1 MAAEHTFS
9 SPGFFDT
16 ETVSSQA
23 VPAVAGIPAGV
34 IGATATGPAFVPV
47 TVGSFAD
54 FAKIFG
60 DLDSDYMAPY
70 AVTEFL
76 RNRSALTFVRV
87 LGAGK
92 NSTTS
97 DIQATEYYGT
107 TRGAGFIITGSIADS
122 SDLRGKGC
130 VQFISAKHVV
140 TADSSVGYP
149 EFQDN
154 DSYSLPTDFARIVR
168 GMILTATG
176 TRIQVMD
183 HNQFYSPANTFDDV
197 ATIGS
202 STGVPT
208 YLNFKLIISSSSPSF
223 ASSESQT
230 CIRILTASL
239 DPSSDNYI
247 ANILNTD
254 PDKFETEEHLLYAH
268 FPVENEIAA
277 VSTDANSVAILSG
290 SVNTNDRSGTTFNSL
305 FGRFDS
311 RYTTP
316 RTTWFISQPFSN
328 QEYDLFKFETLS
340 DGSSPNSN
348 LKVSIIDIRKSEDAT
363 NSFGTFSVLIRDFND
378 TDLDSRVLEQ
388 FGPCDLNPASP
399 NYIAKVIGD
408 YKVYYNFDATST
420 SDRRLVSSGKYPNRS
435 SYVRVVVSNDVERA
449 LIPQT
454 SLPFGFRGLPVIK
467 TNDTL
472 TDGTTS
478 GISGLGAPNANRLG
492 VGISSTTLAYH
503 TGSIVPPLPFRF
515 KVTKN
520 PVNAAG
526 GFTGM
531 PGPYELTDPRLYWGV
546 KFERVPTADFVSNP
560 VLSSNGSSAPNEVV
574 KNLTKFLGIYNMD
587 TLVTGSGADAFNNN
601 KFTLARVAL
610 PTSLIVGGTIDSTVN
625 TYLTGSPGDIIRE
638 TAYIRNGVPDSKNY
652 TIPDVGSINRL
663 TLASLAS
670 LTSSVYFNNFS
681 TYNKFTNVFY
691 GGFDGTNILDKDMRL
706 LNDRAT
712 SSESGGKATANLNI
726 GLSSNFAPGSGNN
739 NGYVQSYQV
748 AASIL
753 LDSQN
758 SLVNIV
764 AIPGIKDPF
773 VTNYVAGATRDYS
786 KAIYLMDIPSYSDT
800 GNRLFAY
807 GSIRPDVAQTGAA
820 FARRAIDN
828 SYAATYFPDV
838 SLIDARTGSPVQVA
852 ASVAALSALGFN
864 DSVSFPWFAPAGFN
878 RGALA
883 NVTNVA
889 TRLNSADRDYL
900 YNNRIN
906 PIASFPNAGFVI
918 FGQKTLQQAKT
929 ALDRVNVRRLLLEVK
944 RIVSQAAISFI
955 FEQNTA
961 STRAAFV
968 SRITPQLALI
978 QSQQGVD
985 QFKVVCDAT
994 NNTQDDINQN
1004 RMNGKIIVA
1013 PTRAVEFIAINFIVD
1028 STGVTFT

>member
-1 MAAEHTFS
+1 
-9 SPGFFDT
+9 
-16 ETVSSQA
+16 
-23 VPAVAGIPAGV
+23 
-34 IGATATGPAFVPV
+34 
-47 TVGSFAD
+47 
-54 FAKIFG
+54 
-60 DLDSDYMAPY
+60 
-70 AVTEFL
+70 
-76 RNRSALTFVRV
+76 
-87 LGAGK
+87 
-92 NSTTS
+92 
-97 DIQATEYYGT
+97 
-107 TRGAGFIITGSIADS
+107 
-122 SDLRGKGC
+122 
-130 VQFISAKHVV
+130 
-140 TADSSVGYP
+140 
-149 EFQDN
+149 
-154 DSYSLPTDFARIVR
+154 
-168 GMILTATG
+168 
-176 TRIQVMD
+176 
-183 HNQFYSPANTFDDV
+183 
-197 ATIGS
+197 
-202 STGVPT
+202 
-208 YLNFKLIISSSSPSF
+208 
-223 ASSESQT
+223 
-230 CIRILTASL
+230 
-239 DPSSDNYI
+239 
-247 ANILNTD
+247 
-254 PDKFETEEHLLYAH
+254 
-268 FPVENEIAA
+268 
-277 VSTDANSVAILSG
+277 
-290 SVNTNDRSGTTFNSL
+290 
-305 FGRFDS
+305 
-311 RYTTP
+311 
-316 RTTWFISQPFSN
+316 
-328 QEYDLFKFETLS
+328 
-340 DGSSPNSN
+340 
-348 LKVSIIDIRKSEDAT
+348 
-363 NSFGTFSVLIRDFND
+363 
-378 TDLDSRVLEQ
+378 
-388 FGPCDLNPASP
+388 
-399 NYIAKVIGD
+399 
-408 YKVYYNFDATST
+408 
-420 SDRRLVSSGKYPNRS
+420 
-435 SYVRVVVSNDVERA
+435 
-449 LIPQT
+449 
-454 SLPFGFRGLPVIK
+454 
-467 TNDTL
+467 
-472 TDGTTS
+472 
-478 GISGLGAPNANRLG
+478 
-492 VGISSTTLAYH
+492 
-503 TGSIVPPLPFRF
+503 
-515 KVTKN
+515 
-520 PVNAAG
+520 
-526 GFTGM
+526 M
-531 PGPYELTDPRLYWGV
+531 PGPYELADARLFWGV

-610 PTSLIVGGTIDSTVN
+610 PATLIAGGTIDTSVN
-625 TYLTGSPGDIIRE
+625 TFLTGSPDEVIRE
-638 TAYIRNGVPDSKNY
+638 TAYIRNGTPDSKNY
-652 TIPDVGSINRL
+652 TVADVGSISRL
-663 TLASLAS
+663 TMASLAS

-681 TYNKFTNVFY
+681 SYNKFTNVFY

-739 NGYVQSYQV
+739 NVYVQSYQV

-800 GNRLFAY
+800 GVRLFTY
-807 GSIRPDVAQTGAA
+807 GSSRPDVSQTGAA

-838 SLIDARTGSPVQVA
+838 SIVDPLTGSPVQVA

-883 NVTNVA
+883 NVTNVS

-918 FGQKTLQQAKT
+918 FGQKTMQQAKT

-944 RIVSQAAISFI
+944 RIVSQAALSFI
-955 FEQNTA
+955 FEQNNA